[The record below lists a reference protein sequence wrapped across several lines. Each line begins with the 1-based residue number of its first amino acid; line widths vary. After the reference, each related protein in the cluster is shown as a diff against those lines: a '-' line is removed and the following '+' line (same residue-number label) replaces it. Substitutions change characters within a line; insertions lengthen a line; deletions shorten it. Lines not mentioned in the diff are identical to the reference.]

1 MNRVEEEDDLLNDSD
16 AKADLKKKKKSK
28 SRKEPLQTDIKME
41 RNKIFFEEVDNV
53 IESTIKNYV

>member
-1 MNRVEEEDDLLNDSD
+1 MDRVEEEDDLLNDSD
-16 AKADLKKKKKSK
+16 AKADLKKKKSK
-28 SRKEPLQTDIKME
+28 SNKEPLQTDIKME